1 MINVTK
7 FLTKS
12 AYMFDPKDRGDP
24 DETEFR
30 EDCARAAGQFLAY
43 IVADEDE
50 EGDSDDLLDPVALGG
65 LIIAVASL
73 AKLQEMDLHELLGA
87 VMSAYRDTKVQTIDI
102 EEEDDDDDDDIEGED
117 DETRH

>member
-12 AYMFDPKDRGDP
+12 AYMFDPNNP
-24 DETEFR
+24 DDGEFR

-102 EEEDDDDDDDIEGED
+102 EEDDDESDEEED

>member
-102 EEEDDDDDDDIEGED
+102 EEEDDDESDEEED